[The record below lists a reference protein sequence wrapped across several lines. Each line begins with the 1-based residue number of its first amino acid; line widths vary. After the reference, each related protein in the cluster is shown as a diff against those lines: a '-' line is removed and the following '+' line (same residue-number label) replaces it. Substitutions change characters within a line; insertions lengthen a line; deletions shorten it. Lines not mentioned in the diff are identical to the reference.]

1 MISLSN
7 LLKQCYVVNSDG
19 GKRIINSDQRLEKS
33 HFHNNEVNIHKELP
47 IMPKLDG
54 ISAVPTGDPAQE
66 IQNIKA
72 EAEKIRQVTL
82 EVAKREAQSIIENAQ
97 VNAQQI
103 LQNAGEKANKLM
115 QEQKQLGYA
124 EGGKEKEEA
133 LEAQYREKE
142 QELEARK
149 QELESQYE
157 QNINAM
163 EGDIV
168 DAVIQ
173 VYNKVFDIQFDD
185 KKQLLLSLVK
195 NTVSDIE
202 IEKNFKIRV
211 SEANYSF
218 MKDNLDGL
226 KSRVGQDI
234 DIEVVNDNKMKDTDC
249 QIETNFGIFDC
260 GIDMELANLEKAI
273 RSLCN

>member
-249 QIETNFGIFDC
+249 QIENNFGIFDC

>member
-1 MISLSN
+1 MSN
-7 LLKQCYVVNSDG
+7 LVRQYYVVEQSS
-19 GKRIINSDQRLEKS
+19 KARIINSNRKMELRL
-33 HFHNNEVNIHKELP
+33 KELSEQNH
-47 IMPKLDG
+47 KDDDG
-54 ISAVPTGDPAQE
+54 FVDGLVADIVEAAGNEEDEAEAGSVLENA
-66 IQNIKA
+66 KA
-72 EAEKIRQVTL
+72 EADRIIAEANTSAETIL
-82 EVAKREAQSIIENAQ
+82 EDAKNHADE
-97 VNAQQI
+97 
-103 LQNAGEKANKLM
+103 LF
-115 QEQKQLGYA
+115 EQKRLEGYNDGA
-124 EGGKEKEEA
+124 KEKED
-133 LEAQYREKE
+133 
-142 QELEARK
+142 ELIRRK
-149 QELESQYE
+149 QELENEIANKKQELEEEYAKYRDE
-157 QNINAM
+157 L

>member
-1 MISLSN
+1 M
-7 LLKQCYVVNSDG
+7 NSDATI
-19 GKRIINSDQRLEKS
+19 KI
-33 HFHNNEVNIHKELP
+33 KE
-47 IMPKLDG
+47 
-54 ISAVPTGDPAQE
+54 
-66 IQNIKA
+66 
-72 EAEKIRQVTL
+72 TL
-82 EVAKREAQSIIENAQ
+82 EN
-97 VNAQQI
+97 
-103 LQNAGEKANKLM
+103 L
-115 QEQKQLGYA
+115 
-124 EGGKEKEEA
+124 
-133 LEAQYREKE
+133 
-142 QELEARK
+142 
-149 QELESQYE
+149 
-157 QNINAM
+157 
-163 EGDIV
+163 
-168 DAVIQ
+168 
-173 VYNKVFDIQFDD
+173 FDIQFDD

-249 QIETNFGIFDC
+249 QIETNFGIFYC

>member
-1 MISLSN
+1 MSN
-7 LLKQCYVVNSDG
+7 LVRQYYVVEQSS
-19 GKRIINSDQRLEKS
+19 KARIINSNRKMELRLKELSEQNHKDDDGFVDGLVADIVEAAGNEEDEAEAGSVLENAKSEADRIIAEANASAEAILEDAKNHADELFEQKRLEGY
-33 HFHNNEVNIHKELP
+33 N
-47 IMPKLDG
+47 DG
-54 ISAVPTGDPAQE
+54 A
-66 IQNIKA
+66 
-72 EAEKIRQVTL
+72 
-82 EVAKREAQSIIENAQ
+82 
-97 VNAQQI
+97 
-103 LQNAGEKANKLM
+103 
-115 QEQKQLGYA
+115 
-124 EGGKEKEEA
+124 KEKED
-133 LEAQYREKE
+133 
-142 QELEARK
+142 ELIRRK
-149 QELESQYE
+149 QELENEIANKKQELEEEYAKYRDE
-157 QNINAM
+157 L

-234 DIEVVNDNKMKDTDC
+234 
-249 QIETNFGIFDC
+249 
-260 GIDMELANLEKAI
+260 
-273 RSLCN
+273 